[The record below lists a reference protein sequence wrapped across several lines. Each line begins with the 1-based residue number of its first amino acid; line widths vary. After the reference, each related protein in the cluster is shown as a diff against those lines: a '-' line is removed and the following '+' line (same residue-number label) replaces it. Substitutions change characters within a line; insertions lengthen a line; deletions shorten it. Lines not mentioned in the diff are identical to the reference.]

1 MPCVSIKLTPFLF
14 MMLMRK
20 VVLAFSKL
28 VSLLAFEFDVG
39 GWIIAKSM
47 GNGSHAGVMNSR
59 MM

>member
-1 MPCVSIKLTPFLF
+1 

-39 GWIIAKSM
+39 VWIIAKGMS
-47 GNGSHAGVMNSR
+47 NGSRAGVMNSS